1 MIDLNADLGEGGA
14 NDYALLTLVSS
25 ANIACGY
32 HAGDDAT
39 MHQSV
44 LWAKELG
51 VAVGAHPSF
60 LDRANFGRRRQ
71 TLSPD
76 EVYQLVTE
84 QLHALNR
91 HCLALE
97 VRLRHV
103 KPHGMLYNQA
113 AVEPQLAYAIA
124 HAVFDF
130 DPALRLVGLAGSEMI
145 RAGKLLGL
153 TTWQEVFADRN
164 YQADGTLV
172 PRSQPDALITDDQQ
186 ALRHTLMMVQ
196 HNQVMTP
203 QGDRVPVQAD
213 TVCLHGDS
221 MHALA
226 FAQLLRQHFLLQ
238 GIEVGAG

>member
-1 MIDLNADLGEGGA
+1 M
-14 NDYALLTLVSS
+14 
-25 ANIACGY
+25 
-32 HAGDDAT
+32 
-39 MHQSV
+39 
-44 LWAKELG
+44 
-51 VAVGAHPSF
+51 
-60 LDRANFGRRRQ
+60 
-71 TLSPD
+71 
-76 EVYQLVTE
+76 
-84 QLHALNR
+84 
-91 HCLALE
+91 
-97 VRLRHV
+97 
-103 KPHGMLYNQA
+103 
-113 AVEPQLAYAIA
+113 
-124 HAVFDF
+124 FDF

-196 HNQVMTP
+196 HNQIVTP

-226 FAQLLRQHFLLQ
+226 FAQLLRQHFFQQ